1 MNKSDLVEI
10 VATKTETKKLAQ
22 EIVDAIL
29 DGMLKTI
36 KKKEDIAIAGFG
48 NFKVKKTKAREGRNP
63 ATGATIK
70 IKAKNKLGFKAAKAV
85 DELLNGK

>member
-1 MNKSDLVEI
+1 MNKSDLVDI
-10 VATKTETKKLAQ
+10 VAAKTETKKLAQ
-22 EIVDAIL
+22 EIVDDIL
-29 DGMLKTI
+29 DGMLKAI

-48 NFKVKKTKAREGRNP
+48 NFKVKKTKAREGRNT

>member
-1 MNKSDLVEI
+1 MNKSDLVDI
-10 VATKTETKKLAQ
+10 VAAKTETKKLAQ
-22 EIVDAIL
+22 EIVDDIL
-29 DGMLKTI
+29 DGMLKAI